1 MENRRKIKEAFNHT
15 FAELEIP
22 NILNSIQKGKFENLR
37 RAHNSIHEFIYLA
50 VLCVP
55 SKKEVNWHSKSAFLL
70 YHNEAFDLAHRSSL
84 EALAGYYNAA
94 YSLLRS
100 TLELLLKGA
109 FWECLAHKRFR
120 AEAEVIKKW
129 AVKIGK
135 DKKTLLN
142 WFEDVIKR
150 KSSIEEEF
158 EKTSA
163 AIYDKIFPIPEDPE
177 LKKLIPSSKKIIE
190 QLSEW
195 GILDPIS
202 GNVIYE
208 IYTNLSADVHVI
220 PDKTDI
226 GRRLLKGK
234 HLFETTVIP
243 EELNKFFNFL
253 HKVMD
258 IGIVIEL
265 NILNNWIRQNGI
277 IKDKLKERLSI
288 IEKDLQLNYAS
299 LKIRN
304 LVREK

>member
-1 MENRRKIKEAFNHT
+1 MENQRKIKEAFNHT
-15 FAELEIP
+15 FEELEIP
-22 NILNSIQKGKFENLR
+22 NILSSLQKGEFENLR
-37 RAHNSIHEFIYLA
+37 KAHNSIHEFIYLA

-55 SKKEVNWHSKSAFLL
+55 FKKEVNWHSKSAFLL

-109 FWECLAHKRFR
+109 FWECLAHKEFR
-120 AEAEVIKKW
+120 NKVHAVMKHK
-129 AVKIGK
+129 VKIEGIK
-135 DKKTLLN
+135 RTLID
-142 WFEDVIKR
+142 WFEDIFQCKP
-150 KSSIEEEF
+150 SIEEDF

-177 LKKLIPSSKKIIE
+177 LKKLIPIPKKIIE

-202 GNVIYE
+202 RNIIYE

-220 PDKTDI
+220 PNKTDI
-226 GRRLLKGK
+226 GRRLLKGED
-234 HLFETTVIP
+234 LFETTVILD
-243 EELNKFFNFL
+243 ELNKFFNLL
-253 HKVMD
+253 HEVMD

-265 NILNNWIRQNGI
+265 NVLNDWIQQNGI
-277 IKDKLKERLSI
+277 VKDRLKERLSI
-288 IEKDLQLNYAS
+288 MEKDLQLNYAS
-299 LKIRN
+299 SKIRK
-304 LVREK
+304 LVGEK